1 MGEPD
6 ILIPFPFASIEL
18 EDVSPDPAY
27 FDSILKG
34 EGELTGFEFGYCV
47 TTEQDIEQRRYLLIF
62 QRKPYAAGTF
72 TGPQDIQPT
81 TIREFFVY
89 LAQHPNARLYFLKTD
104 PVLIKSILVLQECT
118 PETQGS
124 AEFVRIENQVVD
136 LMEGRKDA
144 LVALVQDGRFSFAF
158 AKGGKVVKAYFY
170 DQIVESS
177 GGLEWLDLFQRIEVY
192 QIRGQQ
198 IRIRIYV
205 DMNTRPAPDY
215 VEGEVEYHGGVVKH
229 FTRPLP
235 ELIIRDKVRTLK
247 RITVDRF
254 PFVIGRSTDADL
266 VLGDAGAS
274 RKHAILEEKEGRI
287 SIRDLD
293 SLNGIF
299 VNDHFTKEFVLQD
312 GDRITIGSHVLQV
325 VLPRSP
331 AEDVPLVSTDS
342 HDQTMA
348 MDREARIRITCP
360 NCDATGFIDAKR
372 LYSKNKVRIRCPQCK
387 EVIDPSS

>member
-1 MGEPD
+1 
-6 ILIPFPFASIEL
+6 
-18 EDVSPDPAY
+18 
-27 FDSILKG
+27 
-34 EGELTGFEFGYCV
+34 
-47 TTEQDIEQRRYLLIF
+47 
-62 QRKPYAAGTF
+62 
-72 TGPQDIQPT
+72 
-81 TIREFFVY
+81 
-89 LAQHPNARLYFLKTD
+89 
-104 PVLIKSILVLQECT
+104 
-118 PETQGS
+118 
-124 AEFVRIENQVVD
+124 
-136 LMEGRKDA
+136 
-144 LVALVQDGRFSFAF
+144 
-158 AKGGKVVKAYFY
+158 
-170 DQIVESS
+170 
-177 GGLEWLDLFQRIEVY
+177 
-192 QIRGQQ
+192 
-198 IRIRIYV
+198 
-205 DMNTRPAPDY
+205 MNTRPAPDY